1 MSNKVPSILVSLK
14 ENWGSLE
21 AIYSWNLRK
30 LVISKRWNVCYP
42 TETIHNICCSF
53 QQYHILFNELPM
65 RK

>member
-21 AIYSWNLRK
+21 AIHSSKLRK

-53 QQYHILFNELPM
+53 KQHLISFNKMPM